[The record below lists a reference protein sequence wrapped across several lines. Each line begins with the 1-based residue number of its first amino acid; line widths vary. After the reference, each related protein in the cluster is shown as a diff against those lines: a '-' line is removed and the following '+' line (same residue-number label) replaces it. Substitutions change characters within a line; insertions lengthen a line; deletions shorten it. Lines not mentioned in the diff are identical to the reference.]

1 MAKSRYRFFYDVFNE
16 DENHSQ
22 KGLMEQ
28 DIKALFSDATD
39 IIYSIPIE
47 EEYRPDLIAKRFY
60 GNPKLFWVIVYANS
74 ISDSPEGFYATR
86 TIRVPRY
93 EKVNELI

>member
-1 MAKSRYRFFYDVFNE
+1 MAKSRYKFFYDVFNE
-16 DENHSQ
+16 DTNHTQ
-22 KGLMEQ
+22 KGLMEE
-28 DIKALFSDATD
+28 DVKALFSSSDD

-60 GNPKLFWVIVYANS
+60 GNPKIYWIIVYVNS
-74 ISDSPEGFYATR
+74 ISDSPEGFYEGR